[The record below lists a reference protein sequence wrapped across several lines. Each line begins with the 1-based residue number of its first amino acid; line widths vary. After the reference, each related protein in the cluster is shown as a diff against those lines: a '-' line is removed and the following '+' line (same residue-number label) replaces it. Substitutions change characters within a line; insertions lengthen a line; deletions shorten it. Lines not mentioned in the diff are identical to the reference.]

1 MAIFP
6 GSFICKTAIQHQY
19 RVFLIPWVKRN
30 SSLNCSNG
38 RDYSASVPV
47 RYIPKKSSKC
57 KDSLLAKHLEDRE
70 KQNTSSELNVQTV
83 EFSNNSHLSFV
94 LNPKT
99 LDHDRM
105 PIEDEEEIEGN
116 FGDLDCEFM
125 EETLEVAE
133 ELEINHGKD
142 PGQKCRGI
150 QSSKSKQE
158 VEKLAIELLATR
170 AFTAMEMKK
179 KLLGKRCP
187 LDSVDSVITDFQSRG
202 LLDDCLYAETFSR
215 SRWSSSSW
223 GPRRIKQALLKK
235 GVNEIDAQK
244 AIKLVFE
251 DGESGGDQDSRI
263 GISKSSID
271 RLFDQAS
278 KQWFRSR
285 AVPLETRKSRIVR
298 WLQYRGF
305 SWNVVAFVLKKLE
318 SEYPS

>member
-19 RVFLIPWVKRN
+19 QVFLIPWVKRN

-38 RDYSASVPV
+38 RDYGASVPV
-47 RYIPKKSSKC
+47 RTE
-57 KDSLLAKHLEDRE
+57 KH
-70 KQNTSSELNVQTV
+70 NTSSELNVQTV
-83 EFSNNSHLSFV
+83 EFSNNSHLSIV

-116 FGDLDCEFM
+116 FVDLDCEFM

-133 ELEINHGKD
+133 ELEINHGND

-150 QSSKSKQE
+150 QASKSKQE

-244 AIKLVFE
+244 AITVR
-251 DGESGGDQDSRI
+251 QDVRKVNVTI
-263 GISKSSID
+263 
-271 RLFDQAS
+271 
-278 KQWFRSR
+278 RS
-285 AVPLETRKSRIVR
+285 LEHS
-298 WLQYRGF
+298 
-305 SWNVVAFVLKKLE
+305 
-318 SEYPS
+318 